1 MHINCKYFSW
11 THASHINWKAQHL
24 KAKYTSSNIFNKNN
38 VKSNFFL
45 IFEND
50 ALLINGKRKRR
61 KEENIS
67 GVILVVFT
75 IEKFLIKYTN

>member
-1 MHINCKYFSW
+1 M
-11 THASHINWKAQHL
+11 L
-24 KAKYTSSNIFNKNN
+24 KVI
-38 VKSNFFL
+38 FL